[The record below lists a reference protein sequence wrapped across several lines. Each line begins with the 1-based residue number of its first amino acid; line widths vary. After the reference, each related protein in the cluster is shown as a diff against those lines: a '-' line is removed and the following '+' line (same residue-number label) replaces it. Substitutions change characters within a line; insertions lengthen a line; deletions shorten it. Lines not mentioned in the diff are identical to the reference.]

1 MKRKNRPGTPSIL
14 IMVVAAFCFGLPAA
28 IFAQPAAV
36 SAQPY
41 TRAGIESLVAT
52 GTPESLADALRGIGS
67 TETLNAQER
76 AFLDAY
82 VQAVLAI
89 VYPAPGEQNGRSV
102 QVSVLLPVKNGVE
115 SAKSADAVAQKL
127 LDHAKAGQASAVPAE
142 IEGSPLAELAP
153 ALAIF
158 RSTSKETAKRS
169 LEAAERL
176 ARIFPQ
182 SPLPVLVKALEAER
196 RQDLAM
202 AQSHFR
208 SLVDAQPSMWPA
220 RLGLARVQ
228 VILGQGADAVR
239 TLDPLVKDR
248 GASGDF
254 CAPYALALYQTARF
268 EEAAPVITRALA
280 SYPDAVELL
289 SAQAHMLAAAGN
301 MAGAAAAVAAI
312 GRLKA
317 DDARS
322 LWVRSRIA
330 AAQGARGE
338 SVDWARKALAMAPAD
353 PEYLVQLAAVLF
365 DQGEAFHPEA
375 LTLAERAMAKPAA
388 NGRTETPLVAG
399 LRDAARREAGR
410 LLLLDAYRH
419 QDWYRAMGYLD
430 AVRAAGAERSA
441 GADRVMIAAILRNS
455 GRSIEAITY
464 SRSWFF
470 ESGGSEAAA
479 ESFLRAL
486 AQASGTR
493 LAAASGTRSD
503 ARPASGT
510 ATSPPVAPGDLA
522 MLGIAISVL
531 SEASS
536 PEMRSF
542 VQYMQ
547 GLMSGSDQAAI
558 PYFRAAL
565 VEKADNLEA
574 LASLAEAYA
583 RLGDQEKA
591 KFYARQAIALH
602 GAAAAASGTA
612 ASGASTDGELAARI
626 DALKQRFFP

>member
-1 MKRKNRPGTPSIL
+1 
-14 IMVVAAFCFGLPAA
+14 
-28 IFAQPAAV
+28 
-36 SAQPY
+36 
-41 TRAGIESLVAT
+41 
-52 GTPESLADALRGIGS
+52 
-67 TETLNAQER
+67 
-76 AFLDAY
+76 
-82 VQAVLAI
+82 
-89 VYPAPGEQNGRSV
+89 
-102 QVSVLLPVKNGVE
+102 
-115 SAKSADAVAQKL
+115 
-127 LDHAKAGQASAVPAE
+127 
-142 IEGSPLAELAP
+142 
-153 ALAIF
+153 
-158 RSTSKETAKRS
+158 
-169 LEAAERL
+169 
-176 ARIFPQ
+176 
-182 SPLPVLVKALEAER
+182 
-196 RQDLAM
+196 
-202 AQSHFR
+202 
-208 SLVDAQPSMWPA
+208 
-220 RLGLARVQ
+220 
-228 VILGQGADAVR
+228 
-239 TLDPLVKDR
+239 
-248 GASGDF
+248 
-254 CAPYALALYQTARF
+254 
-268 EEAAPVITRALA
+268 
-280 SYPDAVELL
+280 
-289 SAQAHMLAAAGN
+289 
-301 MAGAAAAVAAI
+301 
-312 GRLKA
+312 
-317 DDARS
+317 
-322 LWVRSRIA
+322 
-330 AAQGARGE
+330 
-338 SVDWARKALAMAPAD
+338 
-353 PEYLVQLAAVLF
+353 
-365 DQGEAFHPEA
+365 
-375 LTLAERAMAKPAA
+375 
-388 NGRTETPLVAG
+388 
-399 LRDAARREAGR
+399 
-410 LLLLDAYRH
+410 
-419 QDWYRAMGYLD
+419 MGYLD

-602 GAAAAASGTA
+602 GAAAAASG
-612 ASGASTDGELAARI
+612 ASTDGELAARI